1 MTNPSQPQIVKQ
13 NQMLQI
19 LKYLMDQYQA
29 LFLSFLLF
37 FGSTEIYRLQ
47 WFKAR

>member
-29 LFLSFLLF
+29 LFLSFLLLVLWQ
-37 FGSTEIYRLQ
+37 YRDL
-47 WFKAR
+47 

>member
-1 MTNPSQPQIVKQ
+1 MTNPSQPQIIKQ

-29 LFLSFLLF
+29 LFLSFLLLLVLWQ
-37 FGSTEIYRLQ
+37 YRDL
-47 WFKAR
+47 